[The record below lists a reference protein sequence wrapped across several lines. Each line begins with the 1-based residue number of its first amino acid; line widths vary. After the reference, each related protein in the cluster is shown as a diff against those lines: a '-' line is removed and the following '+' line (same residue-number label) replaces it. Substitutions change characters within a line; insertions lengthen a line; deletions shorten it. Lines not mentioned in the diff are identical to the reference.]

1 MVLRLKKIDLM
12 HGMFGTSDGV
22 CAECTHFVKG
32 WYHTR
37 ILRKCEIYGLTHS
50 EATDWRQSYQ
60 ACGLKNKNTIH
71 QNVYRCVKK
80 QNEFPVVLEGQV
92 EMEADNE

>member
-1 MVLRLKKIDLM
+1 MTATLKKIDLM
-12 HGMFGTSDGV
+12 HEMFGMADGS
-22 CAECTHFVKG
+22 CSECEHFVKG

-50 EATDWRQSYQ
+50 EATDWRQNYQ
-60 ACGLKNKNTIH
+60 ACGLKNKGTIH

-80 QNEFPVVLEGQV
+80 QNEVPVALEGQI
-92 EMEADNE
+92 EIEDGRQ